1 MKPDEYGTVSD
12 RVHGLESGGN
22 GTSDYPGAAPPGK
35 VNYKYL
41 LFLLALFLFIIVS
54 SFYLEKS
61 VNIPVLKS
69 SVSTGNCSDGTPINK
84 CSATLP
90 MYCMSGELVERAS
103 LCGCPDDYAVN
114 GSGCLRV
121 QRCEDGTLY
130 SKCSNKKPFF
140 CSKGKLLS
148 NSSLCGCPAD
158 YVRKGENCEKIRKCR
173 DGTVY
178 GECSMNKPLYC
189 RDGRLVNDSKT
200 CGCPDG
206 YDLLGDGCVSPYE
219 GSPDERILP
228 YTLKGKAS
236 ALKIAVHASLKQYLA
251 KIPRVY
257 YCNPK
262 CPTPQQL
269 EMRYLEDDKQRPEL
283 LNLVEK
289 IKGLTQDPA
298 DRARIAISFVQNI
311 PYDTD
316 SAEAGN
322 LTNRYPYEVLF
333 DQRGVCGEKSRLLA
347 FILRE
352 IGYGVYL
359 LDYEKEDHMAVALKC
374 PVEYAQYTYNNTGY
388 CFLETTRVSILTDN
402 TGEYSSDG
410 GKLETIPSL
419 LTVSSGREFPAK
431 DEYSDAQD
439 WIALNERASSS
450 GGILEQEDYSRWKE
464 IKEKY
469 GIPTLKSDLSS

>member
-1 MKPDEYGTVSD
+1 MKSDEYDAVAGRVQGLAAGAGGTQT
-12 RVHGLESGGN
+12 SGHSGDA
-22 GTSDYPGAAPPGK
+22 GPEK
-35 VNYKYL
+35 VNSKYI
-41 LFLLALFLFIIVS
+41 FFLFALLLLIIAA

-61 VNIPVLKS
+61 VKWTEPSHK
-69 SVSTGNCSDGTPINK
+69 CADGTLINK

-90 MYCMSGELVERAS
+90 MYCMNGELVEKAS

-114 GSGCLRV
+114 GSRCLRV

-130 SKCSNKKPFF
+130 GRCSNKVPLF
-140 CSKGKLLS
+140 CSMGQLIPKAS
-148 NSSLCGCPAD
+148 VCGCPKD
-158 YVRKGENCEKIRKCR
+158 YLMTEENCEKIKKCH
-173 DGTVY
+173 DGTLY
-178 GECSMNKPLYC
+178 AICSENKPLYC
-189 RDGRLVNDSKT
+189 REGLLVNDSLT
-200 CGCPDG
+200 CGCPEG
-206 YDLLGDGCVSPYE
+206 YIVMGEGCVSPY
-219 GSPDERILP
+219 GGNPAERILP
-228 YTLKGKAS
+228 YTLKAKTS
-236 ALKIAVHASLKQYLA
+236 ALKIAVHENLKQYLA
-251 KIPRVY
+251 KLPRVY

-269 EMRYLEDDKQRPEL
+269 EIRYLEDDKQKPEL
-283 LNLVEK
+283 LNLVDK
-289 IKGLTQDPA
+289 IKGLTDDPV
-298 DRARIAISFVQNI
+298 DQARIAISLVQNI
-311 PYDTD
+311 PYDTE

-374 PVEYAQYTYNNTGY
+374 PVEYAQYSYNGTGY

-402 TGEYSSDG
+402 TGEYSSEG

-419 LTVSSGREFPAK
+419 LTVSDGVEFPAK
-431 DEYSDAQD
+431 GEYTDAQD
-439 WIALNERASSS
+439 WITLNERAASS
-450 GGILEQEDYSRWKE
+450 GGTLDPEDYKRWKE

-469 GIPTLKSDLSS
+469 GIPTLKSGRNS